1 MIISLKKIGPF
12 KHCKIKIMIDVISDH
27 SKIYPSFT
35 SYHSNIYPLKKL
47 TIGYKNV
54 SYIGSYYI

>member
-1 MIISLKKIGPF
+1 
-12 KHCKIKIMIDVISDH
+12 MIDAISDH
-27 SKIYPSFT
+27 SKIYPSFI

-54 SYIGSYYI
+54 SDIGSSYI